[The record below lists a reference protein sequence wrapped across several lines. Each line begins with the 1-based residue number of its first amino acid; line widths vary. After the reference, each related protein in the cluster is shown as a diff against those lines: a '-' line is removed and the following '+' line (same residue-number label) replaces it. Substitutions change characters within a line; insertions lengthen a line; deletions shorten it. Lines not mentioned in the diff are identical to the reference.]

1 MRHRLFALLGVSLL
15 LAVTPAVGRSVRDAQ
30 QEPARLA
37 DKPDEWPQVKAGV
50 WEIAGSWTPRQGKVK
65 TWKENTSQCEDPTAL
80 FQGYWGDGIVERAG
94 CRFQSELSLA
104 RGMGP
109 RLART
114 MGPGDG
120 HRGPADQMPQIAGR
134 SEPGGPRQGADVRP
148 AQRRLAGALRRGL
161 AGGFFTGA
169 EGGGPSASMFG
180 LSLAR

>member
-30 QEPARLA
+30 QDPARLA

-94 CRFQSELSLA
+94 CRFQSERVSATEFIVTA
-104 RGMGP
+104 RCEIRRVGVAISRSRVVVNDDKNFRMETELREGKVI
-109 RLART
+109 T
-114 MGPGDG
+114 KSS
-120 HRGPADQMPQIAGR
+120 QIAHWL
-134 SEPGGPRQGADVRP
+134 SECPHRKD
-148 AQRRLAGALRRGL
+148 
-161 AGGFFTGA
+161 
-169 EGGGPSASMFG
+169 
-180 LSLAR
+180 AR